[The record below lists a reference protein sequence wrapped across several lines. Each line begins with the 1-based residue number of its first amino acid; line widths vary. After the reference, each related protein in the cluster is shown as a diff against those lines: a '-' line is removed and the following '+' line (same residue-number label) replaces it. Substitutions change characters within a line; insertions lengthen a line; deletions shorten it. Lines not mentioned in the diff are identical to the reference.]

1 MNMKKLLFVLT
12 VLALISTVA
21 CKTNDK
27 KSANTSTLSQEE
39 KTRIGNDSANF
50 TSIEW
55 LDSTNANLGKIKEG
69 AIVEVAYRF
78 KNSGTKVLVV
88 EDVTAG
94 CGCTVPEK
102 PEKPIAPG
110 EESVI
115 RAKFDSKG
123 KAGTQNKYIT
133 VTANTTPSKQQV
145 LQFTVEVTP

>member
-1 MNMKKLLFVLT
+1 MNMKKLLFVLS

-27 KSANTSTLSQEE
+27 KSANTSDLTQEE
-39 KTRIGNDSANF
+39 KTKIGLDSANF

-55 LDSTNANLGKIKEG
+55 LDSTNANLGKVKEG

-78 KNSGTKVLVV
+78 KNSGNKVLVV

>member
-1 MNMKKLLFVLT
+1 MNMKKILFVLA

-27 KSANTSTLSQEE
+27 KSATTSSLSDEE
-39 KTRIGNDSANF
+39 KTRIANDSANF
-50 TSIEW
+50 TTIEW
-55 LDSTNANLGKIKEG
+55 LDSTNANLGKVKEG

-78 KNSGTKVLVV
+78 KNSGTKQLVV

-102 PEKPIAPG
+102 PEKPIGPG
-110 EESVI
+110 EEGVI

-123 KAGTQNKYIT
+123 RVGPNNKYVT
-133 VTANTTPSKQQV
+133 VTANTSPSKQQV
-145 LQFTVEVTP
+145 LQFSVEVTP

>member
-1 MNMKKLLFVLT
+1 MNMKKLLFVLS

-27 KSANTSTLSQEE
+27 KSANTSDLTQEE
-39 KTRIGNDSANF
+39 KTKIGLDSANF

-55 LDSTNANLGKIKEG
+55 LDSTNANLGKVKEG

-78 KNSGTKVLVV
+78 KNSGNKVLVV
-88 EDVTAG
+88 ADVTAG

>member
-1 MNMKKLLFVLT
+1 MNMKKLLFVLS

-27 KSANTSTLSQEE
+27 KSANTSDLTQEE
-39 KTRIGNDSANF
+39 KTKIGLDSANF

-55 LDSTNANLGKIKEG
+55 LDSTNANLGKVKEG

>member
-1 MNMKKLLFVLT
+1 MKKLLFVLT

-55 LDSTNANLGKIKEG
+55 LDSTNANLGKIKES
-69 AIVEVAYRF
+69 AIVEMAYRF

>member
-1 MNMKKLLFVLT
+1 MNMKKIVFVLA

-27 KSANTSTLSQEE
+27 KSASSSSLSDEE
-39 KTRIGNDSANF
+39 KTRIANDSANF

-55 LDSTNANLGKIKEG
+55 LDSTNANLGKVKEG

-78 KNSGTKVLVV
+78 KNSGTKQLVV

-102 PEKPIAPG
+102 PEKPIGPG
-110 EESVI
+110 EEGVI

-123 KAGTQNKYIT
+123 RVGPNNKYVT

-145 LQFTVEVTP
+145 LQFSVEVTP

>member
-1 MNMKKLLFVLT
+1 MDMKKILFALSILT
-12 VLALISTVA
+12 LISTVA

-27 KSANTSTLSQEE
+27 KSASTATLTEDE
-39 KTRIGNDSANF
+39 KTRISLDSANF

-55 LDSTNANLGKIKEG
+55 LDSTNANLGKVKEG

-78 KNSGTKVLVV
+78 KNSGTKTLVV

-110 EESVI
+110 EEGVI

-123 KAGTQNKYIT
+123 RVGTNNKYVT

>member
-1 MNMKKLLFVLT
+1 MNMKKILFVLT
-12 VLALISTVA
+12 ILALISIVA

-27 KSANTSTLSQEE
+27 KSAGTSSLSEDE
-39 KTRIGNDSANF
+39 KTRIANDSANF

-55 LDSTNANLGKIKEG
+55 LDSTNANLGKVKEG
-69 AIVEVAYRF
+69 ALVEVAYRF
-78 KNSGTKVLVV
+78 KNSGTKTLVIK
-88 EDVTAG
+88 DVTAG

-110 EESVI
+110 EEGVI

-123 KAGTQNKYIT
+123 RAGTNNKYVT
-133 VTANTTPSKQQV
+133 VTANTTPSTQQV

>member
-1 MNMKKLLFVLT
+1 MKKLLFVLT

-27 KSANTSTLSQEE
+27 KSSDASSLSQEE

-55 LDSTNANLGKIKEG
+55 LDSTNANLGKVKEG

-78 KNSGTKVLVV
+78 KNSGNKVLVV